1 MRGSNAKPASEAS
14 EAPFVPGEK
23 EPRQKPKGNYRKAL
37 REIVE
42 NSWENSWSCFTT
54 VKTTG
59 NIYLYNHYGATEKC
73 DVLPVGTIVK
83 LDNRKATGNRILIV
97 DNSDSKI
104 NDKYVSLNSL
114 NFELVEEQE

>member
-23 EPRQKPKGNYRKAL
+23 EPQQKPKDNYRKSL
-37 REIVE
+37 REIV
-42 NSWENSWSCFTT
+42 ENSWSCFTT

-114 NFELVEEQE
+114 NFEFVKEEE